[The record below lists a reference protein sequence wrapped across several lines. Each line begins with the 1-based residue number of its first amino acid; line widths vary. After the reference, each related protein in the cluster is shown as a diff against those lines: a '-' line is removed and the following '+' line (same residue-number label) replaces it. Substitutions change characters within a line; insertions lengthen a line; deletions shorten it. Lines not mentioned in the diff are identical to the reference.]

1 MNKKIFKI
9 KGMHCA
15 SCASVIERAVKK
27 IEGISDANVNYASE
41 KLFVDYHHEIDDKN
55 ITDVIKKTGYDVVS
69 DEMNMDM
76 SMNHENM
83 NHGDMANMKNMEH
96 DHAKMESDAEIK
108 NLKIKLVFG
117 IIASGVIML
126 LAFGG
131 NYIEFIPK
139 NLNLLI
145 LFVLASVVEFWV
157 GKQFWRGAYYEFKNL
172 RPGMDSL
179 VVIGT
184 GAAYFFSV
192 AIVLVNLI
200 PEFTNYFL
208 TKFDAYFDV
217 AAVVI
222 TFIILGKYLEA
233 KAKGS
238 ASEAIKK
245 LLKLQAKIAHLVM
258 LSPTGEGSISD
269 IDISNVK
276 IGDIL
281 LVKQGEKIPVDGEII
296 EGSASI
302 DESMVTGESL
312 PVDKKIGDKVIG
324 ATINQS
330 GTFKMKATKIGKD
343 TFLSQIIRIVEEAQA
358 SKAPVQKL
366 ANQITQVFVPIV
378 IGVAIITFLAW
389 MFFGPQPWLTYA
401 LINAV
406 AVLVVACPCALGLA
420 TPVAIITGAGKG
432 AEHGIIIRNAQSL
445 EFAGKINTIVLDKTG
460 TITEGKPAVTDII
473 SAAEFLI
480 SDLKFKIKDDKLSNE
495 DLILQIAASL
505 SQNSTHPLS
514 KAIVENAKL
523 KNISFASVS
532 NFSEIS
538 GKGIKGSVGGVE
550 YLLGNKKILTD
561 NNIVIDENIN
571 KKSEESE
578 RKGET
583 GIFISDGKKVLG
595 IILIADTLKESAKD
609 AVMKL
614 EKLGIDVWMI
624 TGDNERTAVA
634 IAEKVGIKNILASVL
649 PEQKAEKIKELQAQG
664 KIVAMVGD
672 GINDA
677 PALTSA
683 NIGIAIGTGTDI
695 AIESAEITLA
705 SGDPMGVYNAILLSR
720 QTLKNIKQNL
730 FWAYAYNIILIP
742 VAAGVLYPFYGVL
755 LNPMIAGAAMAFS
768 SVSVVLN
775 SLRLKNIKF

>member
-1 MNKKIFKI
+1 MDKKIFKI
-9 KGMHCA
+9 KGMDCA

-27 IEGISDANVNYASE
+27 VDGVSDANVNFTSE
-41 KLFVDYHHEIDDKN
+41 KLFVDYHHQIDDKN
-55 ITDVIKKTGYDVVS
+55 IIDAIEKNGYKAIA
-69 DEMNMDM
+69 
-76 SMNHENM
+76 ENM
-83 NHGDMANMKNMEH
+83 NVVMDHKKMDHDEHMEH

-108 NLKIKLVFG
+108 KLKIKLLFG
-117 IIASGVIML
+117 IVASIVIML
-126 LAFGG
+126 LAFGSSYVG
-131 NYIEFIPK
+131 FIPK

-145 LFVLASVVEFWV
+145 LLLLATAVEFWV
-157 GKQFWRGAYYEFKNL
+157 GKQFWRGSYYEFKNL

-184 GAAYFFSV
+184 GAAYFFSF
-192 AIVLVNLI
+192 AIAIVNLI
-200 PEFTNYFL
+200 PEFNNLFL
-208 TKFDAYFDV
+208 AKFDAYFDV

-245 LLKLQAKIAHLVM
+245 LLKLQAKIAHLV
-258 LSPTGEGSISD
+258 SADGIINDVD
-269 IDISNVK
+269 INNVK
-276 IGDIL
+276 IGDVL

-312 PVDKKIGDKVIG
+312 PIDKKIGDKVIG

-330 GTFKMKATKIGKD
+330 GTFKMKTAKIGKD
-343 TFLSQIIRIVEEAQA
+343 TFLSQIIKIVEEAQS

-366 ANQITQVFVPIV
+366 ADQITQVFVPIV
-378 IGVAIITFLAW
+378 IVVAIITFLSW
-389 MFFGPQPWLTYA
+389 MFFGPQPWLAYS

-432 AEHGIIIRNAQSL
+432 AENGIIIRNAQSL

-460 TITEGKPAVTDII
+460 TITEGKPKVVEII
-473 SAAEFLI
+473 SKE
-480 SDLKFKIKDDKLSNE
+480 LKESE
-495 DLILQIAASL
+495 ILAIAAAL
-505 SQNSTHPLS
+505 SQNSSHPLS
-514 KAIVENAKL
+514 KAIVENAKS
-523 KNISFASVS
+523 KNINLMVASD
-532 NFSEIS
+532 FSEIS
-538 GKGIKGSVGGVE
+538 GKGIKGKINAAE
-550 YLLGNKKILTD
+550 YLLGNKKMLADSDI
-561 NNIVIDENIN
+561 IIDENIN

-578 RKGET
+578 QKGET
-583 GIFISDGKKVLG
+583 AIFLSDKKNVMG
-595 IILIADTLKESAKD
+595 MFLIADTLKISAND
-609 AVMKL
+609 AVKKL
-614 EKLGIDVWMI
+614 EKLGTEVWMI
-624 TGDNERTAVA
+624 TGDNERTANA
-634 IAEKVGIKNILASVL
+634 IAKKVGIKNILASVL
-649 PEQKAEKIKELQAQG
+649 PGQKAQKIKELQEQG

-677 PALTSA
+677 PALTQA

-695 AIESAEITLA
+695 AIESAGITLV
-705 SGDPMGVYNAILLSR
+705 SGDPMGIYKAILLSR
-720 QTLKNIKQNL
+720 KTFKNIKQNL
-730 FWAYAYNIILIP
+730 FWAYAYNVVLIP

-755 LNPMIAGAAMAFS
+755 LNPMLAGAAMAFS